1 MRSFVVACVAVV
13 GIAVI
18 GAVALSFIQT
28 PADVAFATES
38 VRL

>member
-1 MRSFVVACVAVV
+1 MRSFTVACVAIVV
-13 GIAVI
+13 IAAI
-18 GAVALSFIQT
+18 GAIVLNSFQE

>member
-28 PADVAFATES
+28 PADVAFATGS